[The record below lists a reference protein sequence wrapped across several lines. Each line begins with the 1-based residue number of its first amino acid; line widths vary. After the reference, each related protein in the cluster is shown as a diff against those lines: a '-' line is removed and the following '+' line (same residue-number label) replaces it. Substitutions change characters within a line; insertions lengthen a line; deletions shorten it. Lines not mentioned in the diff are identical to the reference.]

1 MLMFGLDKYQSK
13 AAMHASHK
21 LHLGRAHGRTCIVD
35 LYCIAHFPLVWKSWE
50 TCERCIFWYDDTP
63 LLLHFLITC
72 RSQWHQGQHC
82 CSSLYNLKW
91 SQIWYWWCYPHQWAS
106 TTWSSQRYLNRRSC
120 VEAQSP
126 LSNLCVTEHCDAL
139 VRPYGTNRE
148 KLRANAKENIL
159 QCMYC
164 TRVTFLWLWQ
174 TLVVR
179 ASFVAVLLVVLLDV
193 LFVVGCVVGNTA
205 QQQ

>member
-1 MLMFGLDKYQSK
+1 MDVRAWLIWLYSSLSFSMK
-13 AAMHASHK
+13 K
-21 LHLGRAHGRTCIVD
+21 LRNL
-35 LYCIAHFPLVWKSWE
+35 WKM
-50 TCERCIFWYDDTP
+50 
-63 LLLHFLITC
+63 HFLVRWHAIASFSNAITY

-193 LFVVGCVVGNTA
+193 LFVIGCVAGNTA